1 MRLPP
6 FKSQGSIHL
15 DRKKS
20 AAGLPIESLGPSPL
34 MSYSLRQRQ
43 GHIAVPRV
51 SPGDHVLRGTVI
63 AGGRGA
69 LDPPIHAST
78 SGTVRAFLEAPFA
91 HPQGRSALTVEIES
105 DGLDRATPP
114 LDPLS
119 IRDLDRTRLI
129 RRLQEAGIVGLGG
142 GAFPTAHKASN
153 ETPLHT
159 LIVNGV
165 ECEPYVSG
173 DDQLIRERAQEILEG
188 AEILARVLGIQNI
201 LVAIDEHLLDALAAV
216 HQALKAFPREGFR
229 LSRVEGRYPGGGE
242 RQLIERL
249 TGREVP
255 SGEIPQTIGVI
266 CQNVGTLFN
275 LGRAITQ
282 GEILTSR
289 VLTVGGECIRTPKN
303 LEVRLGT
310 PIQDVILYCGGLLAP
325 NALLWHGGP
334 MMGFEI
340 KDSLSPV
347 TPRTHAI
354 LAFEAPA
361 RPPLPEPCIRC
372 GACNDACPAYLL
384 PEALYRASRSA
395 QLETLVTLH
404 VGDCIECGACN
415 VVCPSHLP
423 LVETFLFSKEQQAR
437 VLQERERAHHA
448 RQRYEARISR
458 LERQEMERERIRLER
473 KVALEKNSSP
483 KILEAIE
490 RARRKQQ
497 SMIAAMPKESSDDEL
512 N

>member
-1 MRLPP
+1 MMRLPS
-6 FKSQGSIHL
+6 FRSQGSILL

-20 AAGLPIESLGPSPL
+20 AAGLPIEPLGPSTL

-51 SPGDHVLRGTVI
+51 SPGDHVFRGTVI
-63 AGGRGA
+63 AGGRSA

-78 SGTVRAFLEAPFA
+78 SGTVRALIEAPFA
-91 HPQGRSALTVEIES
+91 HPQGRSALTLEIES
-105 DGLDRATPP
+105 DGLDQATPP
-114 LDPLS
+114 LPPLS
-119 IRDLDRTRLI
+119 IRDLDQTSLI
-129 RRLQEAGIVGLGG
+129 RRLHEAGIVGLGG
-142 GAFPTAHKASN
+142 GAFPAALKAAQ

-165 ECEPYVSG
+165 ECEPYVSS
-173 DDQLIRERAQEILEG
+173 DDQLMRERAQEILEG
-188 AEILARVLGIQNI
+188 ADIFARVLGIKNI
-201 LVAIDEHLLDALAAV
+201 LVAIDEHLLDAITALDL
-216 HQALKAFPREGFR
+216 ALKVFPRERFKV
-229 LSRVEGRYPGGGE
+229 SRVEGRYPGGGE

-249 TGREVP
+249 IGREVP
-255 SGEIPQTIGVI
+255 SGEIPQSIGVI
-266 CQNVGTLFN
+266 CQNVGTLLS
-275 LGRAITQ
+275 LGLAITQ

-289 VLTVGGECIRTPKN
+289 VLTVGGESIRTPKN

-310 PIQDVILYCGGLLAP
+310 PIQDVIRYCGGLLAP

-347 TPRTHAI
+347 TPGTHAI
-354 LAFEAPA
+354 LAFDAPA
-361 RPPLPEPCIRC
+361 PQPLPEPCIRC

-384 PEALYRASRSA
+384 PEALYRAARSA
-395 QLETLVTLH
+395 HLETLATLH

-423 LVETFLFSKEQQAR
+423 LIETFLLSKEKLGR
-437 VLQERERAHHA
+437 VLEERERAHHA

-458 LERQEMERERIRLER
+458 LERQEMERERARFER

-497 SMIAAMPKESSDDEL
+497 AIIKERSDDDL
-512 N
+512 L